1 MMSLTLKFYLGSS
14 SKAMADREKREED
27 GNTKIGISL
36 EQKKLFR

>member
-1 MMSLTLKFYLGSS
+1 MSLTSKFYLGSS

-27 GNTKIGISL
+27 GNIGISL